1 MRMEYIERGEGTVV
15 LVRGAWAS
23 GEDYAYGNL
32 VQNSDRWWFC
42 YTPHT
47 AASASEP
54 GVGASYSSYW
64 YPWGL
69 PGDEAYLYIG
79 YASDDSGSDF
89 STSPSSSLHYV
100 AFLSTDEPIASPQAS
115 DFAGLWKEYKGQTG
129 AMSDFKGLWSS
140 VTTYQKSDGVLSSG
154 GRGCISKVNDNLNHA
169 PPSYPDTENDYWYVF
184 AERGSIT
191 NHHSTHDTGGA
202 DAITA
207 LSAAVLT
214 SGSLDGDRLP
224 APSSTK
230 RGGVK
235 ATGTPSG
242 LFLRDDDTW
251 AQAGST
257 SWTQETHFAATPAST
272 STLTMTEDET
282 ATIKVGYGLKYTIS
296 GVTYYGIVTAITSG
310 LLTIAGAPLSSTVS
324 ELYWCDASR
333 VIQADFFVPGAFADA
348 ANTGLLASDARTKF
362 RWSLGQAYCVQILH
376 TVRVDDSGA
385 NQPRVTIS
393 INGSVVGTDNS
404 SAGQAVA
411 ETWTPTVV
419 GINVSNYDINTGEA
433 IEIVTDDYGSNNDA
447 TDLTVS
453 ALFVI
458 P

>member
-1 MRMEYIERGEGTVV
+1 MSVSQIARQIIVTYGGPVGPAGHSAFVYI
-15 LVRGAWAS
+15 AWAS
-23 GEDYAYGNL
+23 DDAGTGFSLTFDPDLDFIAIL
-32 VQNSDRWWFC
+32 
-42 YTPHT
+42 
-47 AASASEP
+47 ASET
-54 GVGASYSSYW
+54 
-64 YPWGL
+64 
-69 PGDEAYLYIG
+69 EI
-79 YASDDSGSDF
+79 
-89 STSPSSSLHYV
+89 
-100 AFLSTDEPIASPQAS
+100 ESPQAS
-115 DFAGLWKEYKGQTG
+115 DFAGLWKEYRGQTG

-154 GRGCISKVNDNLNHA
+154 GRGCISKVNANLNHA

-202 DAITA
+202 DGITA

-296 GVTYYGIVTAITSG
+296 GTIYYAVVTAITNN
-310 LLTIAGAPLSSTVS
+310 LLTLAGAPLSGNVT
-324 ELYWCDASR
+324 ELYWCDSSR
-333 VIQADFFVPGAFADA
+333 VLQVDFFVPGPFADA
-348 ANTGLLASDARTKF
+348 ANSGLLASDARTKF
-362 RWSLGQAYCVQILH
+362 RWSLGGAYCVRIMH

-385 NQPRVTIS
+385 NQPHVTIS
-393 INGSVVGTDNS
+393 INGAVVGTDNS
-404 SAGQAVA
+404 NVGLAVA
-411 ETWTPTVV
+411 ESWTSTVV
-419 GINVSNYDINTGEA
+419 GINTSNYSINPGNPM
-433 IEIVTDDYGSNNDA
+433 EIITDAGGSNGDA
-447 TDLTVS
+447 TDLTAS